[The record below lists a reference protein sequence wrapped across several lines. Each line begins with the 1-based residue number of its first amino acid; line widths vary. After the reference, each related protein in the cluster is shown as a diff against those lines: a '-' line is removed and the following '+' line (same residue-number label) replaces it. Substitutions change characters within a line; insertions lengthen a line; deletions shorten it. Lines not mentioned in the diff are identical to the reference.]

1 MFYYRGDAARIVIAI
16 VLSVLLMLMFGTSYA
31 VLKTYEGFFG
41 AGVIGSILIVI
52 VSISKLQT
60 FRNNSDKIPTKY
72 DDITSCPTYWKS
84 IDTGGDTKCFNNT
97 FDLSVVVDD
106 RYRETI
112 NLKEINDQN
121 ITKQCENLKGIPW
134 TDIKNRCD

>member
-60 FRNNSDKIPTKY
+60 FRNNNDKIPTKY

-84 IDTGGDTKCFNNT
+84 NDTGGDTQCVNNT
-97 FDLSVVVDD
+97 FDLIDVDIKLSKA
-106 RYRETI
+106 I
-112 NLKEINDQN
+112 NLKDINDLN
-121 ITKQCENLKGIPW
+121 ITEQCEKLKGIPW